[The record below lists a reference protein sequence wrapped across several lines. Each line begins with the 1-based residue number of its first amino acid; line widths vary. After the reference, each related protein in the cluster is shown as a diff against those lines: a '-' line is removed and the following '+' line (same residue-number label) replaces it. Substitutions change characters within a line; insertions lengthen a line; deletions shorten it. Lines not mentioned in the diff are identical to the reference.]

1 MPYNATPFT
10 EVYNTA
16 VRMPEEFI
24 YSKILEDLDNS
35 IANLTV
41 NDNDKESMRVSSVC
55 CSCFESPCFAFYAA
69 SWMGENSII
78 TNDVYKGKNLY
89 ALAQQEAQKVIDSNF
104 AQFYD
109 NTSDLWLMTN
119 EDLKVNKEAIF
130 GMHYTPNVT
139 TFENQGPIQYSTG
152 KVYNKQ
158 MDRDKGGNALHLVF
172 VGLWNNSGSD
182 LSDVFVRATKTQSTT
197 ARCGD

>member
-41 NDNDKESMRVSSVC
+41 NDNDKESMRVSSV
-55 CSCFESPCFAFYAA
+55 AAHALKARVLLYAA

-139 TFENQGPIQYSTG
+139 TFENQAYSIF
-152 KVYNKQ
+152 Y
-158 MDRDKGGNALHLVF
+158 
-172 VGLWNNSGSD
+172 W
-182 LSDVFVRATKTQSTT
+182 
-197 ARCGD
+197 

>member
-41 NDNDKESMRVSSVC
+41 NDNDKESMRVSSV
-55 CSCFESPCFAFYAA
+55 AAHALKARVLLYAA

-89 ALAQQEAQKVIDSNF
+89 ALAQQEAQK
-104 AQFYD
+104 
-109 NTSDLWLMTN
+109 
-119 EDLKVNKEAIF
+119 
-130 GMHYTPNVT
+130 
-139 TFENQGPIQYSTG
+139 
-152 KVYNKQ
+152 
-158 MDRDKGGNALHLVF
+158 
-172 VGLWNNSGSD
+172 
-182 LSDVFVRATKTQSTT
+182 
-197 ARCGD
+197 